1 MKAFNIQL
9 SGSPRLY
16 AYSSTLELQPGDRV
30 VIANKLKDDGSLSL
44 SIGTVAGPAPTADP
58 AGLNPVL
65 QVISSQAIADAMT
78 VMRRLLSVGG

>member
-30 VIANKLKDDGSLSL
+30 VIANKVKDDGSLSL
-44 SIGTVAGPAPTADP
+44 SIGTVAGPAA
-58 AGLNPVL
+58 AAAVSSLNPVL
-65 QVISSQAIADAMT
+65 QVIDAKAIADATATMQ
-78 VMRRLLSVGG
+78 RLASGG